1 MSVAEMK
8 QKVIEK
14 ITLIEDETMIRKI
27 AQLVDE
33 KSKPRPSIEDIFE
46 KAKVQFGETLQRLAQ

>member
-14 ITLIEDETMIRKI
+14 ITLIEDETTIRKI

-33 KSKPRPSIEDIFE
+33 SKPRPSIEEIFE
-46 KAKVQFGETLQRLAQ
+46 RAKAKYGETLQRLAQ